1 MSTPDGELRQRLRT
15 ASLAAKETIGS
26 GVDKLRPLTSFAAPF
41 VAQVLERT
49 QIAKYHTLGGHG
61 FAAEDVNT
69 LLDRFKGKAAKVIGA
84 SNEAHGADR
93 LVDGVRIQTKYYAS
107 ASKTVAAAFDPAT
120 GYRYRGQVL
129 EVPRDQYGEC
139 VELMAERIAE
149 GKVPNISDP
158 GRAEELV
165 RQGTVTYEQARNVAR
180 FGTVESLAYDA
191 ANQAVVCTSVFSI
204 TAVVTY
210 AQARWQGKS
219 RKEAALAAV
228 GAASMSGFATL
239 VVGVLSAQIARTKAA
254 AGTTV
259 AIRALLRSSVS
270 GSGPGKTAVQWIA
283 RASAGKPLYG
293 AAAVN
298 HVSKLLRTNA
308 ITGAIALGVTSAPD
322 FYRAALRRTISWQQF
337 TKNTLVNAGGIAGGT
352 AGWIGGAAAGAA
364 VGTAGAPGVGTTIG
378 GIVGGV
384 MGSVGGGLG
393 GGAAAKAG
401 LDQLIRDDVEVLQ
414 ETLREEL
421 EHLASE
427 YLVAEDEMR
436 RLAPEIG
443 ETTAADWLQRMFQS
457 EDRHEFVRSEFEPLF
472 RERLGREPKFVER
485 IVLDEFA
492 WLVSEYALTD
502 EEKAVVERQ
511 LSRLVDA
518 AWLRRMR
525 DAEHWRVFARDE
537 LKPLFEEVVSAH
549 PEQLLGRIFEEET
562 TQLAS
567 EYLLTESELESVVL
581 SIKERCDR
589 AWLQRLLK
597 AEDPRQFVRSRLLA
611 AFDEVVRARGR
622 VRFPTGAALEKA
634 VVGELARPCASR
646 RA

>member
-1 MSTPDGELRQRLRT
+1 MSTRDGVVRRRVRT
-15 ASLAAKETIGS
+15 AGLAAKETVGS
-26 GVDKLRPLTSFAAPF
+26 GVDKLRPLTGFAAPF

-49 QIAKYHTLGGHG
+49 QIAKYHALGGHG

-69 LLDRFKGKAAKVIGA
+69 LLDRFRGKAAEVIGA
-84 SNEAHGADR
+84 SNKAQGADR

-129 EVPRDQYGEC
+129 EVPRDQYAEC

-149 GKVPNISDP
+149 GRVPNVSDP

-165 RQGTVTYEQARNVAR
+165 RQGSVTYEQARNVAR
-180 FGTVESLAYDA
+180 FGTVESLVYDA

-210 AQARWQGKS
+210 AQARWQGKG

-254 AGTTV
+254 AGATV
-259 AIRALLRSSVS
+259 AIRALLKSSVS
-270 GSGPGKTAVQWIA
+270 GSGPGKAAVQWIA
-283 RASAGKPLYG
+283 RASTGKPLYG

-308 ITGAIALGVTSAPD
+308 ITGVIALGVTSAPD

-364 VGTAGAPGVGTTIG
+364 VGTAVAPGVGTTIG
-378 GIVGGV
+378 GIVGGIV
-384 MGSVGGGLG
+384 GTLGGGLG
-393 GGAAAKAG
+393 AGAAAKAG
-401 LDQLIRDDVEVLQ
+401 LDQLIRDDMEVLQ
-414 ETLREEL
+414 GILREEL

-436 RLAPEIG
+436 RLALDIDQ
-443 ETTAADWLQRMFQS
+443 TTTADWLQQMFQS
-457 EDRHEFVRSEFEPLF
+457 TDRREFVRSEFEPLF
-472 RERLGREPKFVER
+472 RESLGRKPELVEK

-502 EEKAVVERQ
+502 EEKALADGQ

-525 DAEHWRVFARDE
+525 DAKQWRVFARDE
-537 LKPLFEEVVSAH
+537 LKPLFEEIVNSH

-562 TQLAS
+562 TRLAS
-567 EYLLTESELESVVL
+567 EYLLTEGELESLVL
-581 SIKERCDR
+581 RIRERCDR

-597 AEDPRQFVRSRLLA
+597 AEDPRQFVRSRLVS
-611 AFDEVVRARGR
+611 AFDEVVRARER

-634 VVGELARPCASR
+634 VVGQLAPAVYE
-646 RA
+646 

>member
-1 MSTPDGELRQRLRT
+1 MSTRDGVVRRRVRT
-15 ASLAAKETIGS
+15 AGLAVKETVGS
-26 GVDKLRPLTSFAAPF
+26 GVDKLRPLTGFAAPF

-69 LLDRFKGKAAKVIGA
+69 LLDRFKGKAAEVIGA
-84 SNEAHGADR
+84 SNKAQGADR

-129 EVPRDQYGEC
+129 EVPRDQYAEC

-149 GKVPNISDP
+149 GQVPNISDP

-180 FGTVESLAYDA
+180 SGTVESLVYDA

-228 GAASMSGFATL
+228 GAASMGSFATL

-254 AGTTV
+254 AGATV
-259 AIRALLRSSVS
+259 AIRTLLKSTVS
-270 GSGPGKTAVQWIA
+270 GSGPGKTAVEWIA
-283 RASAGKPLYG
+283 RASAGKALYG

-308 ITGAIALGVTSAPD
+308 ITGVISLGVTSAPD

-337 TKNTLVNAGGIAGGT
+337 TKNTVVNAGGIAGGT

-364 VGTAGAPGVGTTIG
+364 VGTALAPGVGTTIG
-378 GIVGGV
+378 GIVGGI

-393 GGAAAKAG
+393 AGAAAKAG
-401 LDQLIRDDVEVLQ
+401 LDQLIRDDLEVLQ
-414 ETLREEL
+414 EILTEEL

-436 RLAPEIG
+436 RLAPEID
-443 ETTAADWLQRMFQS
+443 ETTTPDWLQRMFQS
-457 EDRHEFVRSEFEPLF
+457 ADRREFVRSEF
-472 RERLGREPKFVER
+472 
-485 IVLDEFA
+485 
-492 WLVSEYALTD
+492 
-502 EEKAVVERQ
+502 
-511 LSRLVDA
+511 
-518 AWLRRMR
+518 
-525 DAEHWRVFARDE
+525 
-537 LKPLFEEVVSAH
+537 KPLFEHIVDAH
-549 PEQLLGRIFEEET
+549 PERFLSRIFEEET

-581 SIKERCDR
+581 RIRERCER

-597 AEDPRQFVRSRLLA
+597 AEDPRQFVRSRLVS
-611 AFDEVVRARGR
+611 AFDEVVRARER
-622 VRFPTGAALEKA
+622 VRFPTSVTLEKV
-634 VVGELARPCASR
+634 VVGQLAPAVHE
-646 RA
+646 